1 MKSMDVRDKKRQ
13 LKLIEEEQPANDNNA
28 YTEANGKNS
37 RKKQKDRSSKFCYQP
52 GELRIIEAD
61 KFSTGTGEPGS
72 DRSDKFV
79 SQPGEMRLIKK
90 NTK

>member
-1 MKSMDVRDKKRQ
+1 MSDMPKEYQ
-13 LKLIEEEQPANDNNA
+13 LSLIEEEKTAENTAVPRP
-28 YTEANGKNS
+28 EKPGKP
-37 RKKQKDRSSKFCYQP
+37 RGDRSSKFCYQP
-52 GELRIIEAD
+52 GELRIVRSDRSSKESD
-61 KFSTGTGEPGS
+61 EPDF

>member
-1 MKSMDVRDKKRQ
+1 MSDTPKEYQ
-13 LKLIEEEQPANDNNA
+13 LSLVEEEKPVEETAA
-28 YTEANGKNS
+28 PRTEKP
-37 RKKQKDRSSKFCYQP
+37 RKPRGDRSSKFCYQP
-52 GELRIIEAD
+52 GELRIVRAD
-61 KFSTGTGEPGS
+61 RSSKESDEPDF

>member
-1 MKSMDVRDKKRQ
+1 MSDISKEYQ
-13 LKLIEEEQPANDNNA
+13 LSLIEEEKPAENTA
-28 YTEANGKNS
+28 APRPETP
-37 RKKQKDRSSKFCYQP
+37 RKPRGDRSSKFCYQP

-61 KFSTGTGEPGS
+61 KFSTGTDEPGS

>member
-1 MKSMDVRDKKRQ
+1 MSDISKERQ
-13 LKLIEEEQPANDNNA
+13 LSLVEEEKPVEETAA
-28 YTEANGKNS
+28 PRTEKP
-37 RKKQKDRSSKFCYQP
+37 RKPCGDRSSKFCYQP
-52 GELRIIEAD
+52 GELRIVRAD
-61 KFSTGTGEPGS
+61 RSSKESDEPDF

>member
-1 MKSMDVRDKKRQ
+1 MSDISKEQQ
-13 LKLIEEEQPANDNNA
+13 LSLIEEEKPVENTAA
-28 YTEANGKNS
+28 RSEKP
-37 RKKQKDRSSKFCYQP
+37 RKPRGDRSSKFCYQP
-52 GELRIIEAD
+52 GELRIVRAD
-61 KFSTGTGEPGS
+61 KFSADPDEPDF